1 MKSAFYSPI
10 NTSNLVCDKEEVKKK
25 DDKELKQLKKEMK
38 DIEKLKNKNSSS
50 KNPSKE
56 EMEINKKL
64 EEKIRQAKIE
74 EEGHR

>member
-38 DIEKLKNKNSSS
+38 HLEKLKNKNSSS